1 MKHLRLKTI
10 SVAALLCAGCA
21 SVNVTKVTPSTGI
34 AVAGAAEG
42 IRYYMPRPYIS
53 VHEPFIVASEVHLA
67 NGEISPDGQYVLITG
82 VAKSLTSIFDGLPV
96 DEKSKG
102 MGQMAIRASEV
113 RAVAPPATNPMGGQQ
128 SAVDGDRP
136 ADPPKSTAS
145 APAAASSAPTQTA
158 SAPASPASAPAPVK
172 DSGILNYKVSNDNAA
187 YAVTPQ
193 PRYYSILW
201 LPDFDEQY
209 AVTAKAGLGNAGVTI
224 NTGQGWSLQGLDA
237 KVDNSAIAGPLLDFY
252 KSTLGALSKVATAK
266 IGGLAGAI
274 GGQQSAL
281 GGDTGP
287 TAKDTFSGGTKVTLK
302 VTKVRVVAPGLYPIL
317 KPGEVKDIDA
327 AITSAGADA
336 SKRILRPAPP
346 LTNIA
351 FNTYDVVVIEAA
363 RSTGDSALKINQ
375 YVDSGNAPVF
385 SLPADKPTDKE
396 ADSTSESL
404 KAPEL
409 AINKA
414 LKTLTTKSSEYF
426 ETKLTFDPASKIVAK
441 VVRMKGGT
449 PGSEEKIPTDEKIK
463 EVIQAT
469 AKANGKTI
477 AVDKITIDPIGK

>member
-1 MKHLRLKTI
+1 MKHLRLKAI
-10 SVAALLCAGCA
+10 SVAVLMCAGCA

-67 NGEISPDGQYVLITG
+67 NGEVSPDGQYVLITG

-113 RAVAPPATNPMGGQQ
+113 RAVAPPATNPKGVQQ
-128 SAVDGDRP
+128 GTVDGDKP
-136 ADPPKSTAS
+136 ADPPKSTTS
-145 APAAASSAPTQTA
+145 DPAAASSAPTQTA

-209 AVTAKAGLGNAGVTI
+209 AVTAKAGLGSAGVTI

-252 KSTLGALSKVATAK
+252 KSTLGALGKVATAK

-274 GGQQSAL
+274 GGQQSAP

-317 KPGEVKDIDA
+317 KPGEVNDIDA
-327 AITSAGADA
+327 AIKSAGADA

-363 RSTGDSALKINQ
+363 RSTGDSALKISQ
-375 YVDSGNAPVF
+375 YVDSGTAPVF
-385 SLPADKPTDKE
+385 SSSNGSGNTDSKKQTADISLLQNTINSELDKTVTKLKKKHQVTLTE
-396 ADSTSESL
+396 PEPGRFKVAVRVESALAAGVAESL
-404 KAPEL
+404 PSNAAVTQTIIGIATVKGKLLEGGDFD
-409 AINKA
+409 
-414 LKTLTTKSSEYF
+414 F
-426 ETKLTFDPASKIVAK
+426 E
-441 VVRMKGGT
+441 
-449 PGSEEKIPTDEKIK
+449 
-463 EVIQAT
+463 
-469 AKANGKTI
+469 N
-477 AVDKITIDPIGK
+477 